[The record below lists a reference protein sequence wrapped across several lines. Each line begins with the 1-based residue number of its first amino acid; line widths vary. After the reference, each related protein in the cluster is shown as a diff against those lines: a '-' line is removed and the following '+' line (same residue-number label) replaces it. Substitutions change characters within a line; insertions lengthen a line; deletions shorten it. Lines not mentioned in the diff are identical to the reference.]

1 MGDFLVVG
9 AGVAGAAAGY
19 FLSEYGHVTLLE
31 MEAVPGYHSTGRSA
45 ALFSE
50 YYGNPTVRALTA
62 ASRTFLLT
70 PPPGFADGPLL
81 APRGVLTLCPA
92 GGEEEFAAML
102 ADGLSAPVPVREVD
116 VAEVTR
122 HCPVVRPGRYVR
134 AMVKPGAMDIDVD
147 LLHQGFLRGVRAR
160 GGAVVMRARV
170 RALSRSGGLWRA
182 ATDAGEFT
190 APVVVDAA
198 GAWADEVAALAGVRP
213 LGLTPLRRT
222 AFMADPP
229 AGVDAARWP
238 MVTDV
243 ADSFYFKPESG
254 RLLVSPSDATPVPPC
269 DARPDDLDVA
279 RAVERVEEATTLRIR
294 GVRRAWAGLR
304 TAAPD
309 DTPVVGEAPD
319 APGFVWL
326 AGLGGYGVQTSP
338 AAGRIAAAAAT
349 RTPPPADGVDP
360 AALSPGRFAAASHIT
375 ESETFA
381 SRRTTV
387 E

>member
-19 FLSEYGHVTLLE
+19 FLSAFGDVTLLE
-31 MEAVPGYHSTGRSA
+31 MESAPGYHSTGRSA

-62 ASRTFLLT
+62 ASRAFLT
-70 PPPGFADGPLL
+70 APPPGFADGPLL
-81 APRGVLTLCPA
+81 SPRGVLTLCPA
-92 GGEEEFAAML
+92 GAEDDFAAML
-102 ADGLSAPVPVREVD
+102 ADGLSAPVPVREID
-116 VAEVTR
+116 VAEVTEY
-122 HCPVVRPGRYVR
+122 CPIVRTGRYIR

-160 GGAVVMRARV
+160 GGTVVTGARV
-170 RALSRSGGLWRA
+170 RELSRDGGRWRA
-182 ATDAGEFT
+182 ATDAGVFT

-222 AFMADPP
+222 AFLADPP
-229 AGVDAARWP
+229 DGTDAARWP

-243 ADSFYFKPESG
+243 ADTFYLKPESG

-279 RAVERVEEATTLRIR
+279 RAVERVQEATTLRIR
-294 GVRRAWAGLR
+294 SVRHAWAGLR
-304 TAAPD
+304 TAALD
-309 DTPVVGEAPD
+309 DTPVIGEAPD
-319 APGFVWL
+319 VPGFVWL
-326 AGLGGYGVQTSP
+326 AGLSGYGVQTS
-338 AAGRIAAAAAT
+338 AAVGRIAAAAAT
-349 RTPPPADGVDP
+349 RTPPADAGVDP
-360 AALSPGRFAAASHIT
+360 AALSPARFQEA
-375 ESETFA
+375 
-381 SRRTTV
+381 RPVR
-387 E
+387 

>member
-31 MEAVPGYHSTGRSA
+31 MESAPGYHSTGRSA

-50 YYGNPTVRALTA
+50 YYGNSTVRALTA
-62 ASRTFLLT
+62 ASRAFLT
-70 PPPGFADGPLL
+70 APPPGFADGPLL
-81 APRGVLTLCPA
+81 SPRGVLTLCPA
-92 GGEEEFAAML
+92 GHEDGFAAML
-102 ADGLSAPVPVREVD
+102 ADGLSAPVPVREID
-116 VAEVTR
+116 VTEVTR
-122 HCPVVRPGRYVR
+122 YCPVVRTGRYTR
-134 AMVKPGAMDIDVD
+134 AMVKPGAMDMDVD

-160 GGAVVMRARV
+160 GGAVVTGARV
-170 RALSRSGGLWRA
+170 RDLSRTGGRWRA
-182 ATDAGEFT
+182 VTDAGAFA
-190 APVVVDAA
+190 APVVVNAA

-222 AFMADPP
+222 AFLANPPGGADT
-229 AGVDAARWP
+229 AGWP

-243 ADSFYFKPESG
+243 ADTFYVKPESG
-254 RLLVSPSDATPVPPC
+254 RLLVSPCDAAPVPPC

-279 RAVERVEEATTLRIR
+279 LAVERVEEATTLRIR
-294 GVRRAWAGLR
+294 GVRHAWAGLR
-304 TAAPD
+304 TTAPD

-349 RTPPPADGVDP
+349 RTPPPADCADP

-375 ESETFA
+375 ESETFP
-381 SRRTTV
+381 SHQMTT

>member
-1 MGDFLVVG
+1 MGDVLVVG

-19 FLSEYGHVTLLE
+19 FLSEVGDVALLE
-31 MEAVPGYHSTGRSA
+31 MESAPGYHSTGRSA

-62 ASRTFLLT
+62 ASRAFLIT

-81 APRGVLTLCPA
+81 SPRGVLTLCPS
-92 GGEEEFAAML
+92 GSEDDFAAML
-102 ADGLSAPVPVREVD
+102 ADGLSAPVPVREID
-116 VAEVTR
+116 VGEVR
-122 HCPVVRPGRYVR
+122 RYCPIVRAGRYSR

-160 GGAVVMRARV
+160 GGRVVTRARV
-170 RALSRSGGLWRA
+170 RELTHRGGLWHA
-182 ATDAGEFT
+182 TTDAGVFT
-190 APVVVDAA
+190 ASVVVNAA

-213 LGLTPLRRT
+213 MGLIPLRRT
-222 AFMADPP
+222 AFLADPP
-229 AGVDAARWP
+229 DGVDAARWP

-243 ADSFYFKPESG
+243 ADTFYVKPESG

-279 RAVERVEEATTLRIR
+279 RAVERVQEATTLEIR
-294 GVRRAWAGLR
+294 SVRHAWAGLR
-304 TAAPD
+304 TAAAD

-326 AGLGGYGVQTSP
+326 AGLSGYGVQTSP
-338 AAGRIAAAAAT
+338 AVGRIAAAAAT
-349 RTPPPADGVDP
+349 RTPPAEAAGADPV
-360 AALSPGRFAAASHIT
+360 ALAPGRFQ
-375 ESETFA
+375 ETRPA
-381 SRRTTV
+381 P
-387 E
+387 

>member
-19 FLSEYGHVTLLE
+19 FLSAFGDVTLLE
-31 MEAVPGYHSTGRSA
+31 MESAPGYHSTGRSA

-62 ASRTFLLT
+62 ASRAFLT
-70 PPPGFADGPLL
+70 APPPGFADGPLL
-81 APRGVLTLCPA
+81 SPRGVLTLCPA
-92 GGEEEFAAML
+92 GAEDDFAAML
-102 ADGLSAPVPVREVD
+102 ADGLSAPVPVREID

-122 HCPVVRPGRYVR
+122 HCPIVRTGRYTR

-160 GGAVVMRARV
+160 GGTVVTGARV
-170 RALSRSGGLWRA
+170 RELSRDGGHWRA
-182 ATDAGEFT
+182 ETDAGVFT

-222 AFMADPP
+222 AFLADPP
-229 AGVDAARWP
+229 DGIDAARWP

-243 ADSFYFKPESG
+243 ADTFYLKPESG

-279 RAVERVEEATTLRIR
+279 RAVERVQEATTLRIR
-294 GVRRAWAGLR
+294 GVRHAWAGLR

-309 DTPVVGEAPD
+309 DTPVVGEAAE

-326 AGLGGYGVQTSP
+326 AGLSGYGVQTSP
-338 AAGRIAAAAAT
+338 AVGRIAAAAAT
-349 RTPPPADGVDP
+349 RKPPADAGVDP
-360 AALSPGRFAAASHIT
+360 AALSPARFQEA
-375 ESETFA
+375 
-381 SRRTTV
+381 RPVR
-387 E
+387 